1 LLAIFFNSFAVQLFG
16 NETLLYTAYS
26 NGKGGYEIP
35 FLINMGW
42 AFFFTMLVMIGISL
56 AGPKVNPKAFELDK
70 EMFKLK
76 PSIVA
81 MIVVTLMILA
91 ALYIKFW

>member
-1 LLAIFFNSFAVQLFG
+1 
-16 NETLLYTAYS
+16 LYTAFKNS
-26 NGKGGYEIP
+26 KGVYEIP

-42 AFFFTMLVMIGISL
+42 AFFFTMLVMIVISM
-56 AGPKVNPKAFELDK
+56 AGPKQNPKAFELDK

-81 MIVVTLMILA
+81 MIVATLLILA
-91 ALYIKFW
+91 ALYVKFW